1 MVFSTGSLFSKNDSS
16 RFVKILAYI
25 SIRMRIFETKDVCA
39 FSSISHTIQW
49 ISDRFQQMSPKS
61 NVDVAVFLRHCYFW
75 SKIAGIDSPGFMYRF
90 CYFFTHDVEV
100 MRRSKGQVFFHF
112 FWTDDMGINDQIY
125 TWHGTQDVIV
135 DFGFILENNF
145 WRFHF
150 WGAICGPVRPDNG
163 TAGPWPNGQV
173 FFNFLTHDMGIN
185 DQIYTWDGT
194 QGIIVGFGFILFFL
208 GGFHFW
214 GAICNFTAQDG
225 TWKKWRKKKK
235 STIWAYIGEDGASR
249 MAIWFQKKTLG
260 LLSYC
265 LDVYWGRL
273 RPKNGHLVSEK
284 IVRHFCPTIWAYIGE
299 DGAPRMDIWFQ
310 DNFQGPAVPLSGRIR
325 PQMAPQKWTCC
336 GRTSFRDFCPIL
348 WTHMVPKMVFQK
360 EIDQMGGATEHFFE
374 NRKLKFIFRL

>member
-1 MVFSTGSLFSKNDSS
+1 MVFSTRSLFSKNDSS

-25 SIRMRIFETKDVCA
+25 WPWSIRMRMFETKDVCA

-90 CYFFTHDVEV
+90 CYFFLHMMWKLCADLTG
-100 MRRSKGQVFFHF
+100 RYFSIF

-173 FFNFLTHDMGIN
+173 FFKFFDTWHGNKWSNLQMSLDRWHGNKWSNLHM
-185 DQIYTWDGT
+185 TWDSGCYCRFW
-194 QGIIVGFGFILFFL
+194 IHFGKQFLEVPFL
-208 GGFHFW
+208 GCHLW
-214 GAICNFTAQDG
+214 PCPPRQWD
-225 TWKKWRKKKK
+225 
-235 STIWAYIGEDGASR
+235 SR
-249 MAIWFQKKTLG
+249 SLT
-260 LLSYC
+260 
-265 LDVYWGRL
+265 
-273 RPKNGHLVSEK
+273 
-284 IVRHFCPTIWAYIGE
+284 
-299 DGAPRMDIWFQ
+299 
-310 DNFQGPAVPLSGRIR
+310 
-325 PQMAPQKWTCC
+325 
-336 GRTSFRDFCPIL
+336 
-348 WTHMVPKMVFQK
+348 
-360 EIDQMGGATEHFFE
+360 
-374 NRKLKFIFRL
+374 

>member
-173 FFNFLTHDMGIN
+173 FFNFFWHM
-185 DQIYTWDGT
+185 TW
-194 QGIIVGFGFILFFL
+194 
-208 GGFHFW
+208 
-214 GAICNFTAQDG
+214 
-225 TWKKWRKKKK
+225 
-235 STIWAYIGEDGASR
+235 E
-249 MAIWFQKKTLG
+249 
-260 LLSYC
+260 
-265 LDVYWGRL
+265 
-273 RPKNGHLVSEK
+273 
-284 IVRHFCPTIWAYIGE
+284 
-299 DGAPRMDIWFQ
+299 
-310 DNFQGPAVPLSGRIR
+310 
-325 PQMAPQKWTCC
+325 
-336 GRTSFRDFCPIL
+336 
-348 WTHMVPKMVFQK
+348 
-360 EIDQMGGATEHFFE
+360 
-374 NRKLKFIFRL
+374 

>member
-1 MVFSTGSLFSKNDSS
+1 MWKLCADLTGRYFS
-16 RFVKILAYI
+16 I
-25 SIRMRIFETKDVCA
+25 
-39 FSSISHTIQW
+39 
-49 ISDRFQQMSPKS
+49 
-61 NVDVAVFLRHCYFW
+61 
-75 SKIAGIDSPGFMYRF
+75 
-90 CYFFTHDVEV
+90 
-100 MRRSKGQVFFHF
+100 F

-173 FFNFLTHDMGIN
+173 FFKFFDTWHGNKWSNLQMRWDSRYYCRFWIHFGNNFL
-185 DQIYTWDGT
+185 
-194 QGIIVGFGFILFFL
+194 
-208 GGFHFW
+208 GFHFW

-225 TWKKWRKKKK
+225 TWKKMAPEKK
-235 STIWAYIGEDGASR
+235 SYYLGVYWGRWRLKNGDLVSE
-249 MAIWFQKKTLG
+249 KKLG

-310 DNFQGPAVPLSGRIR
+310 DNFQGPAAPLSGRIR

-336 GRTSFRDFCPIL
+336 GRTSFKDFCPIL

-360 EIDQMGGATEHFFE
+360 GIDQMGGATEHFFE